1 MTEALQR
8 ALATHQ
14 AGRLAEAEQIYRTVL
29 AMQPD
34 HPDALHLLGVAAA
47 QRGELEAARDL
58 LSRARRIDPQ
68 SPEAHVNFAGMLTAL
83 GRHEEALANYDRALV
98 ARPGFFEALHERGV
112 TLRAMRRYEEAL
124 ECFDRALRVES
135 RSAVAYYNRGLV
147 QQDLGRNLHA
157 VASYDQALAIAPGFA
172 EAMNNRGRALADMR
186 RFDEALASWDRAI
199 AAKPDFAEARNN
211 RAALLARVQ
220 NRDPRAP
227 ASAADPASPNDGG
240 GVRSDVRNCA
250 AALATY
256 DEILAARP
264 DFAEAWS
271 NRGIALNG
279 LRRFDD
285 ALASFARA
293 LEIKPD
299 LADALSNRAATY
311 TAMRRYPE
319 ALADLDRALAIDP
332 LLAEAHNNRGAA
344 LAAIRRHD
352 EALACYERAL
362 EIRPMYADALNNR
375 AAAMLAQT
383 RNEEALR
390 SCDRALEIVP
400 DFAEALDNRGVALL
414 ALHRHAE
421 ALASLD
427 RALAAAPD
435 LAGALRDR
443 GALLAFLRRHDE
455 ACRDFRKAVAIEPD
469 LPDIAGSLLHSQM
482 HCCDW
487 TEYDALAQ
495 RIVVGVRAGVQ
506 CASPFHFLGIADSAQ
521 DQRRCAETWARAMYP
536 PAQNPFW
543 TGERY
548 DHDRIRVAYLSADF
562 HDHATAHLVAGLL
575 ERHDRARFAITA
587 VSYGPDDGS
596 AMRARLQSACERF
609 VDVRQ
614 QSDADVAQWLRDQEF
629 DIAVDLKGYTA
640 GARPGILARR
650 PAPVQVSYLG
660 YPGTLGAE
668 YIDYVVAD
676 AMVIPAGEEA
686 HYVERVVRLPE
697 CYQVNDARPS
707 LPERGPTRSDA
718 GLPAAGM
725 VFCSF
730 NSSYKITPTVFAVW
744 MRLLHAVEG
753 SVLWLLEGNS
763 AAPDNLRRVAVAHG
777 IAPDRLIFAPVVK
790 HAEHLSRQRLADL
803 FLDTLPVNAH
813 TTASDALSVGLPVV
827 TCAGNAFAG
836 RVAASVLRAAGLPEL
851 VTSGL
856 TAYEALALRLATQ
869 PKELA
874 AIRAKLVRESDS
886 SPLFDTD
893 RFRRHLES
901 AYVTMRE
908 RSRRG
913 EPPAAF
919 DVAPLPER
927 GARGVA
933 ADASAR

>member
-1 MTEALQR
+1 M
-8 ALATHQ
+8 HQ
-14 AGRLAEAEQIYRTVL
+14 AGRLAEAEQIYQSVL

-34 HPDALHLLGVAAA
+34 HPDALHLLGVLAA
-47 QRGELEAARDL
+47 QRGEDAGARNL

-68 SPEAHVNFAGMLTAL
+68 SPEAYANHADILRAL
-83 GRHEEALANYDRALV
+83 GRHDEALANYDRTLA
-98 ARPGFFEALHERGV
+98 ARPDLFEALHERGV
-112 TLRAMRRYEEAL
+112 TLRAMRRFEEAL
-124 ECFDRALRVES
+124 DSFERALRVES

-147 QQDLGRNLHA
+147 QQDLGRNPDA

-172 EAMNNRGRALADMR
+172 EAMNNRGRALADMQ

-199 AAKPDFAEARNN
+199 AVRPDFAEARNN
-211 RAALLARVQ
+211 RAAALARV
-220 NRDPRAP
+220 RAREP
-227 ASAADPASPNDGG
+227 QLPASPANAASSNAGG
-240 GVRSDVRNCA
+240 AVRGDVRNLE
-250 AALATY
+250 AALSTY
-256 DEILAARP
+256 DEILAVRP

-279 LRRFDD
+279 MRRFDD

-293 LEIKPD
+293 LDVKPD
-299 LADALSNRAATY
+299 FADALANRAATY

-319 ALADLDRALAIDP
+319 ALADLDRALAIEP

-362 EIRPMYADALNNR
+362 EIRPGYAGALSNR
-375 AAAMLAQT
+375 AAALLAQG
-383 RNEEALR
+383 RNEEALLC
-390 SCDRALEIVP
+390 CDRALEIVP
-400 DFAEALDNRGVALL
+400 DFPEALDNRGVALL

-435 LAGALRDR
+435 LAEALRDR

-455 ACRDFRKAVAIEPD
+455 ACSDFRKAIAIDPD
-469 LPDIAGSLLHSQM
+469 LPDIAGSLMHSQT

-487 TEYDALAQ
+487 AEHEALAR
-495 RIVVGVRAGVQ
+495 RIVDGVRAGVR

-521 DQRRCAETWARAMYP
+521 DQRRCAETWSRAMYP
-536 PAQNPFW
+536 PARNPLW

-562 HDHATAHLVAGLL
+562 HDHATPRLMAGLL
-575 ERHDRARFAITA
+575 ERHDRARFAVTA
-587 VSYGPDDGS
+587 VSFGPDDGS
-596 AMRARLQSACERF
+596 AMRARLQSACEHF

-614 QSDADVAQWLRDQEF
+614 QSDAGVAQWLRDREI

-640 GARPGILARR
+640 DARPGILAWR
-650 PAPVQVSYLG
+650 PAPVQVNYLG

-676 AMVIPAGEEA
+676 AVVIPPGDEA
-686 HYVERVVRLPE
+686 HYAERVVRLPE
-697 CYQVNDARPS
+697 SYQVNDARPS
-707 LPERGPTRSDA
+707 MPERGPTRAEA

-730 NSSYKITPTVFAVW
+730 NNSYKITPPVFAVW
-744 MRLLHAVEG
+744 MRLLRAVEG
-753 SVLWLLEGNS
+753 SVLWLLEGNA
-763 AAPDNLRRVAVAHG
+763 AAPDNLRRVAGAHG
-777 IAPDRLIFAPVVK
+777 IAPERLLFAPVVK
-790 HAEHLSRQRLADL
+790 HAEHLARQRLADL

-813 TTASDALSVGLPVV
+813 TTASDALGVGLPVV
-827 TCAGNAFAG
+827 TCAGKAFAG

-856 TAYEALALRLATQ
+856 AEYEALALRLARQ

-886 SPLFDTD
+886 FPLFDTD

-919 DVAPLPER
+919 DVAPLPAR
-927 GARGVA
+927 DARGVA